1 MLKMI
6 RQQSYLPLSF
16 YFIYDRIEN
25 EALIY
30 NFSTIV
36 CKLNASN
43 YI

>member
-25 EALIY
+25 EAQ
-30 NFSTIV
+30 
-36 CKLNASN
+36 
-43 YI
+43 YIIFLRLYAN